1 MNRELDIDLIL
12 YGVMLVGLGV
22 VAHRCGPDAGYAVL
36 ITGIAGGVA
45 AVLWGVLGLCG
56 FRRRIWPV
64 GTLMVV
70 DIVLLIETVRAWVEV
85 KGGNGAFKLVA
96 AILTLLLAFGI
107 GQLVNLERGRRREK
121 RL

>member
-1 MNRELDIDLIL
+1 MNRELDVDLIL
-12 YGVMLVGLGV
+12 YGAILAGLGV
-22 VAHRCGPDAGYAVL
+22 VAHRSAPDAGCAVL

-56 FRRRIWPV
+56 FRRRIWPI
-64 GTLMVV
+64 GTLVV
-70 DIVLLIETVRAWVEV
+70 VNIALLIETVRAWLEV
-85 KGGNGAFKLVA
+85 KGGNDAFKVVA
-96 AILTLLLAFGI
+96 AILTLLLAFGV